1 VNQYSSLADYW
12 MLIYA
17 ADAKVMGLWGEIE
30 TGLYKGLSLEGSTE
44 ALRVN

>member
-1 VNQYSSLADYW
+1 

-30 TGLYKGLSLEGSTE
+30 TGLYKGLSLEGSAE
-44 ALRVN
+44 ALRVNWRMGEI